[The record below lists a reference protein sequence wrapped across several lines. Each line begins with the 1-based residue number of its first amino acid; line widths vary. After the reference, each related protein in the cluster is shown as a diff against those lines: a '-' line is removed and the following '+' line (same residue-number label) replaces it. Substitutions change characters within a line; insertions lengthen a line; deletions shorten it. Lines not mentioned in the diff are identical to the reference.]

1 MNLPISLSSTL
12 GLVLA
17 AVFGLI
23 FGVLLNRGGV
33 TNYNVIVN
41 LFRLKDWTVLKIM
54 LTAILVGGVGVYF
67 MMQGKLLEGYHIKS
81 MLLLGTILGGAIF
94 GVGMAVLG
102 YCPGTGVA
110 AIGTGSVHALVGF
123 LGMLAGS
130 IAYAYSFPWI
140 KAHILG
146 VGDFGKVRLSDI
158 TPIPDM
164 VWWIIL
170 LVVAVVVFRL
180 LDKFTKSPA

>member
-1 MNLPISLSSTL
+1 MF
-12 GLVLA
+12 GLV
-17 AVFGLI
+17 

-33 TNYNVIVN
+33 TNYNVIAN
-41 LFRLKDWTVLKIM
+41 FFRLKDWTVMKIM
-54 LTAILVGGVGVYF
+54 LTAIVVGGVGVFF
-67 MMQGKLLEGYHIKS
+67 MMEAGLLQGYHIKS
-81 MLLLGTILGGAIF
+81 AQLLGLVIGGSIF
-94 GVGMAVLG
+94 GIGMATLG

-123 LGMLAGS
+123 FGMLAGS
-130 IAYAYSFPWI
+130 IAYAFSYPWI
-140 KAHILG
+140 KANILG
-146 VGDFGKVRLSDI
+146 VGDLGKVRLSEV

-170 LVVAVVVFRL
+170 LLMAIVVFRL